1 MSTAAPD
8 PATIA
13 VLMGG
18 WSDERP
24 VSLKS
29 GTAVCEA
36 LVNLGHR
43 VRAIDV
49 DRDLAALMMA
59 LTPRP
64 DAVFNALHGQGGE
77 DGVIQ
82 GVLDVLAVPYTHS
95 GVLTSAMA
103 MDKAV
108 TKQIAMSLG
117 VRTAPGLATTRGA
130 LLDGG
135 DPVARPFVVKP
146 ARNGSTF
153 GVRLIRPGDNQ
164 ATLVDPGPA
173 DEPFVVERYIPGREL
188 TVGVLG
194 SAAQGDTAQNDRAL
208 GITEIEFATELFDYT
223 SKYTAGHARHVLP
236 ADVPPAIAALAQD
249 WAVAVHRALGCAG
262 VSRSDFR
269 WNDSLPGTEGLVFLE
284 INTQPG
290 LTAVSLVP
298 EQAAAAGIPFP
309 ALCQRLVEQALW
321 RG

>member
-1 MSTAAPD
+1 
-8 PATIA
+8 
-13 VLMGG
+13 MGG

-36 LVNLGHR
+36 LSSLGHC

-49 DRDLAALMMA
+49 DRNLVALMTA
-59 LTPRP
+59 LSPRP
-64 DAVFNALHGQGGE
+64 DTVFNALHGQGGE

-82 GVLDVLAVPYTHS
+82 GVLDVLGIPYTHS

-103 MDKAV
+103 MDKAI
-108 TKQIAMSLG
+108 TKQLVVPLG

-130 LLDGG
+130 LLAGG
-135 DPVARPFVVKP
+135 EPVARPFVVKP

-153 GVRLIRPGDNQ
+153 GVRLVRPGDNQ
-164 ATLVDPGPA
+164 ATLVDPGPEE
-173 DEPFVVERYIPGREL
+173 EPFVVERYIFGREL
-188 TVGVLG
+188 TVGVLDAPG
-194 SAAQGDTAQNDRAL
+194 APGVPGVPGDAAL
-208 GITEIEFATELFDYT
+208 GITEIEFATELFDYN

-236 ADVPPAIAALAQD
+236 ADIPPTVAALAQD

-269 WNDSLPGTEGLVFLE
+269 WDDSLPGTEGLVFLE

-309 ALCQRLVEQALW
+309 KLCQRLVEQALW